1 MDGNGGISSGLT
13 SQERPD
19 LDLAVQHWYPLRSS
33 QLNDEDLEGMSGY
46 GMIAKIEEIGDKTI
60 RVFIEDDPFISPADK
75 EYVIN
80 GFGEKWTQRL
90 AWESPEAQA
99 KKFPQTKPRYI
110 FASSGAAIELKDAA
124 GNLSFV
130 AKYRNTPSQNYDGM
144 WNLTIGSASY
154 CRNHESSPRFA
165 EHLGLVSTTMRRVL
179 YGMAIVD
186 KFAQLIV
193 PSQYVGS
200 MTQEQK
206 DQYLKEIQAAIKKL
220 GGAVIPN
227 IIREVPS
234 EFVGLDAENDII
246 ISFRG
251 KEYKRRGILVF
262 GDKKQDCNILRRLR
276 YNVNKSSPYD
286 LTIYDLMTSRKTGM
300 SFDQPMGLF
309 RLNGSGPLMIN
320 NKPCAITACQS
331 GKRMDADAIPLSRG
345 FVPSVH
351 QTFKY

>member
-1 MDGNGGISSGLT
+1 
-13 SQERPD
+13 
-19 LDLAVQHWYPLRSS
+19 
-33 QLNDEDLEGMSGY
+33 
-46 GMIAKIEEIGDKTI
+46 
-60 RVFIEDDPFISPADK
+60 
-75 EYVIN
+75 
-80 GFGEKWTQRL
+80 
-90 AWESPEAQA
+90 
-99 KKFPQTKPRYI
+99 
-110 FASSGAAIELKDAA
+110 
-124 GNLSFV
+124 
-130 AKYRNTPSQNYDGM
+130 
-144 WNLTIGSASY
+144 
-154 CRNHESSPRFA
+154 
-165 EHLGLVSTTMRRVL
+165 
-179 YGMAIVD
+179 
-186 KFAQLIV
+186 
-193 PSQYVGS
+193 
-200 MTQEQK
+200 
-206 DQYLKEIQAAIKKL
+206 EIQAAIKKL